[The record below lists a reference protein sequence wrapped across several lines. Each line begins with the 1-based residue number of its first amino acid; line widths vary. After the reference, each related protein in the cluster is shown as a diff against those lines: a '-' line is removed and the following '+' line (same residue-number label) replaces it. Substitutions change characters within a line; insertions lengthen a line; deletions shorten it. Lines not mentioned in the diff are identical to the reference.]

1 MTRRFLLGA
10 LLLGSLPALAWSQTT
25 VVEYYHLDALG
36 TVRAMTNQAGAVV
49 ERHDYLP
56 YGEEWCGTAVCS
68 SPTQRQPLRFTG
80 KERDAETGLD
90 YFGARYYGSKAGRFT
105 TTDPV
110 YTWEE
115 NLVDPQRWNRYAYA
129 RNNPLKFVDPDGRN
143 PARALEIGR
152 GVTDFAQHPLQYV
165 KSFLLGAVKAETNTI
180 RENVGLDPVTYSND
194 VERAGG
200 ATLEATRDTAVAVA
214 PFFSKGGTVEKTASG
229 ARVGDF
235 TRAQRNA
242 AKAENAAANRGT
254 MACEGC
260 GLSLENIANQKGVPT
275 PANQAQV
282 HHDPPL
288 YQGGSRDS
296 TPVVLCPECH
306 KQSHP

>member
-1 MTRRFLLGA
+1 MRA
-10 LLLGSLPALAWSQTT
+10 ALAAVAVLFLSPIAAWAQGGPMA
-25 VVEYYHLDALG
+25 VKFYHLDAQGNVL
-36 TVRAMTNQAGAVV
+36 AMTDWDGNEV
-49 ERHDYLP
+49 ESHDYDVFGQEVSP
-56 YGEEWCGTAVCS
+56 QPGT
-68 SPTQRQPLRFTG
+68 QPLRFTG
-80 KERDAETGLD
+80 KERDAETGWD
-90 YFGARYYGSKAGRFT
+90 YFGARYYSSHVGRFT

-110 YTWEE
+110 QTWQE

-143 PARALEIGR
+143 PALALEIR
-152 GVTDFAQHPLQYV
+152 RAVIDFAEYPLEYV
-165 KSFLLGAVKAETNTI
+165 KSFLFGAVKAETNTI
-180 RENVGLDPVTYSND
+180 RENVGLEPVNYSND

-200 ATLEATRDTAVAVA
+200 ASFEATRDTAVAVA
-214 PFFSKGGTVEKTASG
+214 PLFSRGGTVEKTASG
-229 ARVGDF
+229 ARVGEF

-242 AKAENAAANRGT
+242 AKAENAAANSGS

-260 GLSLENIANQKGVPT
+260 GLALDNIANKKGVPT